1 MAASKKTY
9 QDITDQ
15 DLNEYQEEQF
25 HNHQDEMDQEQEWDD
40 FIYNTNE
47 WDRTVKQQENIVCE
61 LLDKAEEG
69 SELEAYC
76 TLKQIKKLL
85 DEAIKQVEPE
95 AITKCEL
102 ESPNNSAF
110 KKAGFEI
117 QKRNGGKIIDFSNVP
132 EVAEKETEL
141 KKFKEI
147 LKHALTGVEKGAT
160 MLSDGQMVLSDGELV
175 NLPKW
180 KYKKDSIV
188 VKKL

>member
-1 MAASKKTY
+1 MGASKKTY
-9 QDITDQ
+9 QDLTEE
-15 DLNEYQEEQF
+15 DLNQHQEEQF
-25 HNHQDEMDQEQEWDD
+25 YNYMENVDKEQEWND
-40 FIYNTNE
+40 FIYSTDE
-47 WDRTVKQQENIVCE
+47 WERTVQQQENIVCE
-61 LLDKAEEG
+61 LLDRAEEG

-95 AITKCEL
+95 ALTKCEL
-102 ESPNNSAF
+102 EAPDNSAF

-132 EVAEKETEL
+132 EVAEKESEL